1 MADIKWDSYFHVTIH
16 LWLYAMK
23 TKRYVYHNHVT
34 SVKIRARYYVSKDY
48 VSKDTNQMTNT
59 STSKI
64 LDLQQGHIHLQ
75 ISTSSTFPFPLP
87 SLLKTFKSFQK
98 LFVFSGERNQIEE
111 SGSNKSRVILGRRD
125 AYEKWPS
132 RCH

>member
-1 MADIKWDSYFHVTIH
+1 MVADIKWDSYFHVTIH

-34 SVKIRARYYVSKDY
+34 SVKIRARYY